1 MKTSPNLR
9 FPPPQEWQ
17 NILHDFELMPTQAET
32 LKVTIEE
39 ALGAISQ
46 YQAKLQNQPSRSDLV
61 KGLKNFEKALRRL
74 PDECRRSA
82 DLMEHFLPDG
92 TLAFIGQSLTFA
104 AISEAL
110 GRDVSPKRFDFY
122 FKIRIKREQGE
133 RFTVSSLE
141 QDTRPKRETL
151 GLQHGHVLLTHFIG
165 RIHQPL
171 ARWIEMKSL
180 DKGGRPVDVA
190 RSYLIYQLAEAAPD
204 IIGKPATVAT
214 TGKFVGLCTA
224 VLVASGLP
232 EAGIEKAIPPVVRKL
247 RANQGKWRRTAIS

>member
-1 MKTSPNLR
+1 MKTSRKLR
-9 FPPPQEWQ
+9 FPAAREWQ
-17 NILHDFELMPTQAET
+17 NIVQDFELMPTQAET
-32 LKVTIEE
+32 LMVTLEE
-39 ALGAISQ
+39 ALDAINQ
-46 YQAKLQNQPSRSDLV
+46 YQAKLQNQPNRSDLV

-74 PDECRRSA
+74 RDECRRSA
-82 DLMEHFLPDG
+82 NLMEHFLPDD

-110 GRDVSPKRFDFY
+110 GKNVSPERFDFY
-122 FKIRIKREQGE
+122 LKIRIKREQGE
-133 RFTVSSLE
+133 RFTLASVE

-151 GLQHGHVLLTHFIG
+151 GLQHGHMLLTHFIK

-171 ARWIEMKSL
+171 ARWIAMKSL

-204 IIGKPATVAT
+204 IVGKPATVAT
-214 TGKFVGLCTA
+214 TGRFVGLCTV
-224 VLVASGLP
+224 VLVACGLP
-232 EAGIEKAIPPVVRKL
+232 EAGIEKAIPHVVRKL

>member
-1 MKTSPNLR
+1 M
-9 FPPPQEWQ
+9 
-17 NILHDFELMPTQAET
+17 
-32 LKVTIEE
+32 
-39 ALGAISQ
+39 
-46 YQAKLQNQPSRSDLV
+46 
-61 KGLKNFEKALRRL
+61 
-74 PDECRRSA
+74 
-82 DLMEHFLPDG
+82 
-92 TLAFIGQSLTFA
+92 TFA

-110 GRDVSPKRFDFY
+110 GRDLSPKRFDFY
-122 FKIRIKREQGE
+122 FKNKIKREQGE
-133 RFTVSSLE
+133 RFTVSSVE

-214 TGKFVGLCTA
+214 TGRFVGLCTV
-224 VLVASGLP
+224 VLVACGLP